1 MNDSTNRPR
10 VLLRALG
17 LIAFVAIS
25 FLTVM
30 HIGLAIGAN
39 HTKDALVLLFAFM
52 LLASSRLAYFGLLL
66 PLSLLLGAYYPVA
79 MAFGMP
85 SYQAV
90 SALLATD
97 AREAKEFL
105 ELLPVSSVVIGAL
118 IPVGGYVA
126 YRLAD
131 AFRFR
136 IHRNKFLV
144 IFFALYTVVVTDP
157 WGFGDKLRRATL
169 EATNERADILHLAT
183 QNTWPDASTSPTFD
197 DYDDYVL
204 VIGESARKDYFA
216 AFGYPVANTPFLS
229 ATPGTLVDGLIAAGP
244 NTTTSLRLMLTNSVG
259 GQPNYGQTV
268 VGLAQKAGAEVHW
281 ISNVSMN
288 GEFATPVTAIAMK
301 ADHRVFLRSGLT
313 NNHSLYDDAMLP
325 LLQELL
331 GRPHAGKRLIILHTV
346 GSHPNICKK
355 AAFAPERIP
364 LRDKSLREIEC
375 YASSVRAT
383 DVFLEKVVSALK
395 QSPRRWSMVY
405 FADHGL
411 SHHVQEGRPVLT
423 HAPVGLEHFLV
434 PLLRIR
440 CDDQKHVLLESPKN
454 GRNLLGGLASWM
466 GIRSSALP
474 PYELFD
480 GDPDAFDPHVGKAIR
495 KDAHDPAVDITGR

>member
-25 FLTVM
+25 FLTVK

-395 QSPRRWSMVY
+395 QSPRRWSMVPS
-405 FADHGL
+405 FGTA
-411 SHHVQEGRPVLT
+411 
-423 HAPVGLEHFLV
+423 
-434 PLLRIR
+434 
-440 CDDQKHVLLESPKN
+440 
-454 GRNLLGGLASWM
+454 
-466 GIRSSALP
+466 
-474 PYELFD
+474 
-480 GDPDAFDPHVGKAIR
+480 
-495 KDAHDPAVDITGR
+495 